1 MAIGKE
7 FSIFSGDRIRLDA
20 EPNAGKLTI
29 TADAQVENVID
40 ENSTTKA
47 PSGKAVDAA
56 IKAAKEYA
64 DQKFAA
70 MVSPTL
76 FKGYLDK
83 ESEVPADTSTLTAG
97 AYYEI
102 KNLDTTKPGFSG
114 RMIWD
119 GARFQIIPDMMRT
132 ADGTTISLRASDGAL
147 EVAEALIQ
155 KIDKKIDTPTDGSR
169 LITPAEISKLNDVTS
184 NPIVNSV
191 AGRSGAVTLTK
202 ADVGL
207 DQLDNTSDANKPIST
222 AAQTALDAKVDKVV
236 GKQLSTEDFTTEYK
250 GKLDNLT
257 TNGEEN
263 QLAFSFV
270 KVGAQTIS
278 AGSKTDTF
286 TLVAGENVIM
296 TVDEN
301 AKTITVKAD
310 KDAILANAITGIKV
324 NGNTLI

>member
-70 MVSPTL
+70 VVAPTL

-83 ESEVPADTSTLTAG
+83 ESEVPSDTSTLAAG
-97 AYYEI
+97 MYYEI
-102 KNLDTTKPGFSG
+102 KNLDTSKPGYSG

-132 ADGTTISLRASDGAL
+132 VDGTTIGMRSSDGAL
-147 EVAEALIQ
+147 EVSEELRQ

-191 AGRSGAVTLTK
+191 AGRTGVVTLTK

-207 DQLDNTSDANKPIST
+207 SQVDDTSDANKPVST
-222 AAQTALDAKVDKVV
+222 ATQSALDAKVDKVA

-250 GKLDNLT
+250 GKLDNLAT
-257 TNGEEN
+257 SGEAN
-263 QLAFSFV
+263 QNAFSFV
-270 KVGAQTIS
+270 KVGAQTITAS
-278 AGSKTDTF
+278 SKTDTF
-286 TLVAGENVIM
+286 TLVAGDNVTIE
-296 TVDEN
+296 VDEN